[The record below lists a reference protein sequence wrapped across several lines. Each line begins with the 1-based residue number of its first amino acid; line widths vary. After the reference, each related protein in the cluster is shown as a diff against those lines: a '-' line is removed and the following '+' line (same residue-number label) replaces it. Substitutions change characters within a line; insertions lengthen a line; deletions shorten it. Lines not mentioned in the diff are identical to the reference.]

1 LQQLLVARRKAVRG
15 LDDLTDGL
23 AHRADLAADLA
34 PGVGRQRRQ
43 TPHLVRH
50 HREAAPLLAG
60 TGRLDGGI
68 DGQQIGLVGNRAD
81 QLGHLAQLGGDA
93 AQALDARQHLLLG
106 LHGQLQPAGHLAQLA
121 LGRGEHRRAAAATV
135 ATGLG
140 EQAQGLLQPLLDGAE
155 LARQRTDRDLA
166 LRGRAVDLAAPDR
179 QRLRAQRFQVFVP
192 AARGCAAAPC
202 AAGAARASPPQA
214 QQAQQQQAGGP
225 EAGPGSEAA
234 APAAPTS
241 RGQAGRAS
249 APAPRPG
256 KVSVGEGSGFM
267 QPMLGR
273 SAGRRYK
280 ARSFH
285 AFRAR

>member
-1 LQQLLVARRKAVRG
+1 MVARALQQLLVARRKAVRG

-192 AARGCAAAPC
+192 AARRLRAPRCRRRSTRQPAPGPAGPAAAGRRPR
-202 AAGAARASPPQA
+202 GPARLRQ
-214 QQAQQQQAGGP
+214 
-225 EAGPGSEAA
+225 AA

-256 KVSVGEGSGFM
+256 KVSVEKVLASCN
-267 QPMLGR
+267 R
-273 SAGRRYK
+273 C
-280 ARSFH
+280 
-285 AFRAR
+285 